1 MLTFTSFLLRLVT
14 LSQQENRGTAMV
26 PRFFFCFQGVSA
38 FHSPHNRF
46 TYFVLMTL
54 FSEQITHGITHG
66 GCKEKRVYSPV
77 VRFFSKNASILA
89 ATFLDFSDIVC

>member
-1 MLTFTSFLLRLVT
+1 
-14 LSQQENRGTAMV
+14 MV

-54 FSEQITHGITHG
+54 FSEQITHG